1 LLKLRDETYALPARK
16 EMARIAGRTVS
27 RGALYRTLDILS
39 EKDFVSWVVEENAEG
54 REGQVRAFLV

>member
-1 LLKLRDETYALPARK
+1 
-16 EMARIAGRTVS
+16 MARIAGRTVS